1 MLETS
6 YQALASA
13 ASGPT
18 GRICD
23 FVASV
28 ELDDLRQER
37 IDAKHLILDGIAC
50 ALVGAQLPWS
60 RTATKATLEMEGSG
74 NYCTVLGRNQRLNP
88 MSATILKGT
97 SVQGFELD

>member
-18 GRICD
+18 GRGCD

-37 IDAKHLILDGIAC
+37 INAKHLILDGIAAPPSK
-50 ALVGAQLPWS
+50 ALSLTDDNLSGWP
-60 RTATKATLEMEGSG
+60 RTYDDALSNEGIRSKWAMLADS
-74 NYCTVLGRNQRLNP
+74 VLDAEGKVKKP
-88 MSATILKGT
+88 
-97 SVQGFELD
+97 VD

>member
-6 YQALASA
+6 HQALASA

-18 GRICD
+18 GRGCD

-37 IDAKHLILDGIAC
+37 LNAKHLILDDIAC
-50 ALVGAQLPWS
+50 ALIGAQLPWS
-60 RTATKATLEMEGSG
+60 RTATKATLEMEGLAIIARS
-74 NYCTVLGRNQRLNP
+74 
-88 MSATILKGT
+88 
-97 SVQGFELD
+97 